1 MLYGVLIS
9 VALILL
15 YKFLP
20 NKKIFPYLC
29 VALAIVFSVS
39 AFIQNRHS
47 QEILT
52 RAQIEELQNRQ
63 KIFGE
68 WYAEY
73 QKNINRL
80 DLNWQ
85 RYFSIVNELKTAEI
99 YEYTMY
105 EQLLDLEKES
115 AEEKNRIDELK
126 VPPELD
132 ELSVRLLES
141 VIEKTK
147 AYATAQAKT
156 ISLTRQAADP
166 EIVTNINEMNKRI
179 KEINI
184 RESPTGLFTASEIS
198 AIREILRDRD

>member
-52 RAQIEELQNRQ
+52 RAQIEELHNRQ

-115 AEEKNRIDELK
+115 AEEKKRIDELK

-132 ELSVRLLES
+132 ELSVKLLES

-156 ISLTRQAADP
+156 ISLTRQVADP
-166 EIVTNINEMNKRI
+166 AIVKDIQAMNKRI
-179 KEINI
+179 NEINI
-184 RESPTGLFTASEIS
+184 RESPAGLFTASEIS

>member
-105 EQLLDLEKES
+105 EQLLELEKES
-115 AEEKNRIDELK
+115 AEEKKRIDELK

-132 ELSVRLLES
+132 ELSVKLLES

-156 ISLTRQAADP
+156 ISLTRQVADP
-166 EIVTNINEMNKRI
+166 AIVKDIQAMNKRI
-179 KEINI
+179 NEINI
-184 RESPTGLFTASEIS
+184 RESPAGLFTASEIS

>member
-115 AEEKNRIDELK
+115 AEEKKRIDKLK

-132 ELSVRLLES
+132 ELSVKLLES

-156 ISLTRQAADP
+156 ISLTRQVADP
-166 EIVTNINEMNKRI
+166 AIVKDIQAMNKRI
-179 KEINI
+179 NEINI
-184 RESPTGLFTASEIS
+184 RESPAGIFTASEIS
-198 AIREILRDRD
+198 AIREILRDKD

>member
-184 RESPTGLFTASEIS
+184 RESPAGLFTASEIS

>member
-115 AEEKNRIDELK
+115 AEEKKRIDELK

-132 ELSVRLLES
+132 ELSVKLLES

-156 ISLTRQAADP
+156 ISLTRQVADP
-166 EIVTNINEMNKRI
+166 AIVKDIQAMNKRI
-179 KEINI
+179 NEINI
-184 RESPTGLFTASEIS
+184 RESPAGLFTASEIS

>member
-20 NKKIFPYLC
+20 NKKIFPYFC

-63 KIFGE
+63 KIFGD

-115 AEEKNRIDELK
+115 AEEKKSIDELK

-132 ELSVRLLES
+132 ELSVKLLES

-156 ISLTRQAADP
+156 ISLTRQVADP
-166 EIVTNINEMNKRI
+166 AIVKDIQAMNRRIN
-179 KEINI
+179 EINI
-184 RESPTGLFTASEIS
+184 RESPAGLFTASEIS